1 MEDKESSSERKFAIL
16 RQHAEDLISRQAQD
30 GGSGLPVDIRSLVH
44 ELEVRQIEL
53 EMQNEE
59 LVRAQEELENSYN
72 RYIDLYDFAPVGYL
86 TVNVKGIILE
96 ANLSAAN
103 LLGVERKKL
112 IRDRLA
118 NFVVKEDQ
126 DAFYFLH
133 KKLFASPIQMACEI
147 RLKRGGNPFYA
158 LLEGIT
164 TQGNGAESS
173 CRLTINDISRQK
185 AAEQALELAVLEE
198 RQRLA
203 RDLHDSVNQS
213 LFSAGLIAE
222 VLPRLWERDQNEARR
237 SLEDLRCL
245 TRGAQAEMRALLAE
259 LRPTTLTDTELGD
272 LLRTLGTAFTARTN
286 VPVSETVSGG
296 GSLPAETQVALY
308 RICQEALNNIA
319 KHAKAHQVE
328 IDLCHAPRGVELYIR
343 DNGRGFVTSEV
354 VTSDH
359 YGLGM
364 MRERAEAVGA
374 KLTVTSQPGKG
385 TEIAIRWGEQED

>member
-59 LVRAQEELENSYN
+59 LVQAQEDLEKSYN

-86 TVNVKGIILE
+86 TLDEKGIILE
-96 ANLSAAN
+96 ANLSAAK
-103 LLGVERKKL
+103 LLGIEREKL
-112 IRDRLA
+112 IRNRLA
-118 NFVVKEDQ
+118 NFVVPEDQ
-126 DAFYFLH
+126 DAFYLLH
-133 KKLFASPIQMACEI
+133 KKLFALQTQMAGEI
-147 RLKRGGNPFYA
+147 RLKRGSNLFYA

-164 TQGNGAESS
+164 TQGEGAESIGH
-173 CRLTINDISRQK
+173 LTINDISRQK
-185 AAEQALELAVLEE
+185 AAEQALAVAVEE
-198 RQRLA
+198 RQHLA
-203 RDLHDSVNQS
+203 HDLHDSVSQS
-213 LFSAGLIAE
+213 LFSASLIAE
-222 VLPRLWERDQNEARR
+222 VLPRLWERDQQEAQR
-237 SLEDLRCL
+237 SLEDLRRL

-259 LRPTTLTDTELGD
+259 LRPTTLTDAELGD

-286 VPVSETVSGG
+286 IPVTERVSGG

-319 KHAKAHQVE
+319 KHAKASKVK
-328 IDLCHAPRGVELYIR
+328 IDLHYTPVRVDLRIR
-343 DNGRGFVTSEV
+343 DNGRGFVTSDLV
-354 VTSDH
+354 RSDH

-364 MRERAEAVGA
+364 MRERAAAVGA
-374 KLTVTSQPGKG
+374 VLTVTSQPGKG
-385 TEIAIRWGEQED
+385 TEIAVQWGEQEN